1 MRPARPCSEPSSW
14 GSRRSPKTSPT
25 RFASWLRRRRTTSRG
40 TSYTSTAASRCERR
54 LGPHRISDRT
64 QWHFFNR
71 SGDMPEQKSERPY
84 TTVIDLTRRAQRE
97 RRQQADLQSIQDQ
110 DEESGPSIEAE
121 DLPVAVQAAFSAAG
135 WDRLMP
141 VQQKVIPYIL
151 QGKDLIVQS
160 RTGSGKTGAFLLPLF
175 ELLDP
180 SSATTQAL
188 IMTPTRELA
197 KQINNEFERMK
208 LATTQTN
215 ELRSVL
221 VYGGVKYGPQISG
234 LKKGAHV
241 VIGTPGRVLDHLRKK
256 NMSLENLRYLIFDEA
271 DEMLSMGFFPD
282 MKELKRYL
290 PRERH
295 TFMFSATIPP
305 KVMALSREFLREPQF
320 VSLSAGQEHVETLE
334 YHYYV
339 TDPMEKDRVLVRL
352 FEMENPDSAIVFV
365 NTKREVEYL
374 TQFLK
379 NYGYSADALSGDLNQ
394 KAREKALER
403 THRGEIRFLV
413 ATDVAARG
421 IDISDLS
428 HVFMYD
434 VPQDPEY
441 LIHRSGRTAR
451 AGKGGLAIVL
461 CTVEDE
467 TDLLRAAT
475 RYGIPVEKRPVPTPD
490 DVSKRVAERIIVHLE
505 NRLRGR
511 SSLERERALQFVP
524 LVQELAQEEPELLA
538 MFLDEVYREGL
549 STSGGVNDPEERE

>member
-1 MRPARPCSEPSSW
+1 
-14 GSRRSPKTSPT
+14 
-25 RFASWLRRRRTTSRG
+25 
-40 TSYTSTAASRCERR
+40 
-54 LGPHRISDRT
+54 
-64 QWHFFNR
+64 
-71 SGDMPEQKSERPY
+71 MPEQKSERPY

-121 DLPVAVQAAFSAAG
+121 DLPVAVQAAYSAAG

>member
-1 MRPARPCSEPSSW
+1 MPDQE
-14 GSRRSPKTSPT
+14 
-25 RFASWLRRRRTTSRG
+25 
-40 TSYTSTAASRCERR
+40 
-54 LGPHRISDRT
+54 
-64 QWHFFNR
+64 
-71 SGDMPEQKSERPY
+71 PEQQSNY
-84 TTVIDLTRRAQRE
+84 TKVIDLTRRALRE
-97 RRQQADLQSIQDQ
+97 QRQQRDIESIKEQES
-110 DEESGPSIEAE
+110 EEVASVERE
-121 DLPVAVQAAFSAAG
+121 DLPDSMQAAFSAAG
-135 WDRLMP
+135 WETLMP
-141 VQQKVIPYIL
+141 VQQKAIPYIL

-175 ELLDP
+175 DLLDS

-197 KQINNEFERMK
+197 RQISNEFERMK
-208 LATTQTN
+208 LATTETN

-234 LKKGAHV
+234 LKEGAHV
-241 VIGTPGRVLDHLRKK
+241 VVGTPGRILDHLRKK
-256 NMSLENLRYLIFDEA
+256 NFNLNSLRYLIFDEA
-271 DEMLSMGFFPD
+271 DEMLSMGFLPD

-290 PRERH
+290 PDDRH
-295 TFMFSATIPP
+295 TYMFSATIPP
-305 KVMALSREFLREPQF
+305 KVRALSREFLREPQF
-320 VSLSAGQEHVETLE
+320 ISLSAGHESVDTLE

-352 FEMENPDSAIVFV
+352 FEMENPESAIVFV

-374 TQFLK
+374 TQFLQ
-379 NYGYSADALSGDLNQ
+379 NYGYSADAISGDLSQ
-394 KAREKALER
+394 QAREKALER
-403 THRGEIRFLV
+403 THKGQIRFLI

-451 AGKGGLAIVL
+451 AGKVGVAIVL

-475 RYGIPVEKRPVPTPD
+475 RYGVPVEKRPVPTPD
-490 DVSKRVAERIIVHLE
+490 DVSKRISERLIVLLE
-505 NRLRGR
+505 NRVRER
-511 SSLERERALQFVP
+511 SSLERERSLQYVP

-538 MFLDEVYREGL
+538 MFIDEIHMKELG
-549 STSGGVNDPEERE
+549 SSKHGSQGG

>member
-1 MRPARPCSEPSSW
+1 
-14 GSRRSPKTSPT
+14 
-25 RFASWLRRRRTTSRG
+25 
-40 TSYTSTAASRCERR
+40 
-54 LGPHRISDRT
+54 
-64 QWHFFNR
+64 
-71 SGDMPEQKSERPY
+71 MPENDAEKQPNY
-84 TTVIDLTRRAQRE
+84 TQVIDLTQRAQRE
-97 RRQQADLQSIQDQ
+97 RRQQRDL
-110 DEESGPSIEAE
+110 EEIKQGEGESVASIEKE
-121 DLPVAVQAAFSAAG
+121 SLPESIQAAFSAAG
-135 WDRLMP
+135 WDTLMP
-141 VQQKVIPYIL
+141 VQQKAIPYIL
-151 QGKDLIVQS
+151 EGRDLIVQS

-175 ELLDP
+175 DVLD
-180 SSATTQAL
+180 SSQAKTQAL

-208 LATTQTN
+208 LATTATN
-215 ELRSVL
+215 EMRSVL

-241 VIGTPGRVLDHLRKK
+241 VIGTPGRILDHLRKQNFDLDDLK
-256 NMSLENLRYLIFDEA
+256 YLIFDEA

-290 PRERH
+290 PRERQ
-295 TFMFSATIPP
+295 TCMFSATIPP
-305 KVMALSREFLREPQF
+305 KVRTLSREFLSDPQF
-320 VSLSAGQEHVETLE
+320 ISLSAGQESVETLE

-352 FEMENPDSAIVFV
+352 FEIENPDSAIVFV

-374 TQFLK
+374 TKFLK
-379 NYGYSADALSGDLNQ
+379 NYGYSADAISGDLSQ

-403 THRGEIRFLV
+403 THSGDIRFLI

-451 AGKGGLAIVL
+451 AGKVGVAIVL

-467 TDLLRAAT
+467 SDLLRAAT
-475 RYGIPVEKRPVPTPD
+475 RYGVPVEKRAVPTPE
-490 DVSKRVAERIIVHLE
+490 DVSKRVSERLIVLLE
-505 NRLRGR
+505 NKLRER
-511 SSLERERALQFVP
+511 SGLERERAKQYVP
-524 LVQELAQEEPELLA
+524 LVQELAQEEPELLT
-538 MFLDEVYREGL
+538 MFIDQVHQEELR
-549 STSGGVNDPEERE
+549 TSQNGSQDD

>member
-1 MRPARPCSEPSSW
+1 M
-14 GSRRSPKTSPT
+14 
-25 RFASWLRRRRTTSRG
+25 
-40 TSYTSTAASRCERR
+40 
-54 LGPHRISDRT
+54 
-64 QWHFFNR
+64 
-71 SGDMPEQKSERPY
+71 
-84 TTVIDLTRRAQRE
+84 
-97 RRQQADLQSIQDQ
+97 
-110 DEESGPSIEAE
+110 
-121 DLPVAVQAAFSAAG
+121 
-135 WDRLMP
+135 
-141 VQQKVIPYIL
+141 
-151 QGKDLIVQS
+151 QS